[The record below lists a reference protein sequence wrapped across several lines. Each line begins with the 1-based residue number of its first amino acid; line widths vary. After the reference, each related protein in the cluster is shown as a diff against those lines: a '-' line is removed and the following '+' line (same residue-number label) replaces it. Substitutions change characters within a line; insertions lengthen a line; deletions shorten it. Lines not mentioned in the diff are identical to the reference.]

1 MNTKRQQISKPAAF
15 FSSKPADGVFKQ
27 NRISS
32 VSERLFSFSLLYLI
46 RKAEHDFYATL
57 PSLWISFHEI
67 LHSGLSDVW
76 ASCVALLLC
85 CLTPYLWPFSP
96 RPGRWSREVMLS
108 FFLLLNYNGRPITCH
123 HKHAV
128 LCAYGA
134 ILE

>member
-1 MNTKRQQISKPAAF
+1 MENIHTFLKLVHACSNFLRDPLLHTKRQQITKSAAF
-15 FSSKPADGVFKQ
+15 FSSKPTDGVFKQ

-96 RPGRWSREVMLS
+96 RPGRWK
-108 FFLLLNYNGRPITCH
+108 F
-123 HKHAV
+123 
-128 LCAYGA
+128 
-134 ILE
+134 

>member
-1 MNTKRQQISKPAAF
+1 MAALLFYIALHTYPYFKIEQAYSNFLRTPSLNTKRQQITKSAAF

-32 VSERLFSFSLLYLI
+32 VFERLFSFNLLYLI

-67 LHSGLSDVW
+67 LRSGLSDVW

-85 CLTPYLWPFSP
+85 YLTPYLWPFSL
-96 RPGRWSREVMLS
+96 RPGRWK
-108 FFLLLNYNGRPITCH
+108 F
-123 HKHAV
+123 
-128 LCAYGA
+128 
-134 ILE
+134 